1 MMKLLPL
8 VLLVGWITLFSSC
21 NENPTPPPSTDV
33 SEQTDTVPGTT
44 NGALDTGEKRDYDNQ
59 GRVVWQRPELIINLL
74 GNGSLAD
81 KTVADIGAGTGWF
94 TLRLAPRVKKV
105 IALDIDPS
113 FISYLDSVKQ
123 LQLTEDIQPRL
134 ETRLT
139 PRDRANLDPGEV
151 NGVLIVNT
159 FMYIKNKVEYLKSLR
174 NSIAEGGRLVIV
186 DFKRKRTP
194 IGPPSELRLPLYVA
208 EDYLYEAGYRNITV
222 DDCSLDYQYIVMA
235 EK

>member
-1 MMKLLPL
+1 MKLLPL
-8 VLLVGWITLFSSC
+8 LLLLGWMMLFSSC
-21 NENPTPPPSTDV
+21 NDNPTPSPTTIT
-33 SEQTDTVPGTT
+33 EQTTDTVPGAN
-44 NGALDTGEKRDYDNQ
+44 NGNLDTGEKKDYDNQ

-139 PRDRANLDPGEV
+139 PRDRASLDPGEV

-159 FMYIKNKVEYLKSLR
+159 FMYIDNKVEYLQSLR
-174 NSIAEGGRLVIV
+174 EGITEGGRLVIV

-194 IGPPSELRLPLYVA
+194 IGPPAELRLPLYLA
-208 EDYLYEAGYRNITV
+208 EDYLYEAGYRNIEV